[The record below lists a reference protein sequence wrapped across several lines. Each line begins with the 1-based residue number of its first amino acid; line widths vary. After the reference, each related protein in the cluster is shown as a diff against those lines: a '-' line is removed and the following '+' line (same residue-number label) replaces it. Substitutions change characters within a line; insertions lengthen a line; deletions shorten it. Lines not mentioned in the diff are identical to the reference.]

1 VLSRTHNALS
11 GVPLHGREDC
21 DNPHRAADMRAWDYS
36 GRYGHVVM
44 SRVSAHSV
52 RLMFGVVGTT
62 LAIGLA
68 SGCDD
73 GQSAKARAP
82 FSELFFARPAHGW
95 GPFASERSSNCAQ
108 SGPCSRARAMASN
121 KYACGESQLAV
132 ETLTHAPITPSS
144 GFDTEAAP
152 VTVRGHP
159 GHLAKFD
166 AADFELIWQE
176 TPDVGVRM
184 WAEDVSHSTPE
195 ILALAGRLSVR
206 RWREDASRTRPSSS
220 SCEPLGD
227 FR

>member
-1 VLSRTHNALS
+1 
-11 GVPLHGREDC
+11 
-21 DNPHRAADMRAWDYS
+21 
-36 GRYGHVVM
+36 
-44 SRVSAHSV
+44 
-52 RLMFGVVGTT
+52 MFGVVGTT

-159 GHLAKFD
+159 GHLAKFTLLTSNSSGRRHPMSEF
-166 AADFELIWQE
+166 ACGLRTCRTQHPRYSLSPVDFLS
-176 TPDVGVRM
+176 DGGVRM
-184 WAEDVSHSTPE
+184 HRERD
-195 ILALAGRLSVR
+195 RVR
-206 RWREDASRTRPSSS
+206 RAANRSATSGSPSHRVHATERQIWRGQPSRPSCCICFKASPMPHRS
-220 SCEPLGD
+220 TT
-227 FR
+227 